1 MKSDLDFNPL
11 AEKYQTTDQ
20 LPYRKYMEHWVYRK
34 VLEEL
39 EPCSSLD
46 LACGA
51 GFYSGLLL
59 EMGFTPVTGVDCSA
73 DMISLARQ
81 HFAENKDAQFIQS
94 RIEDFKCET
103 PFQLITA
110 GWLLNY
116 CEDTNHLE
124 QLCIHLKSLLSSEG
138 TMIITVDCQGDYGC
152 NDITDTAC
160 ARIYHTHPLRDGESF
175 RMTLPVT
182 PPLDIYAVHFDRAT
196 ITQAMQQAGFSAV
209 EWLPLAIDPKGIETL
224 GKESWQQ
231 MITKPRIGFLKVA
244 Y

>member
-1 MKSDLDFNPL
+1 MKSDLNFNPL

-73 DMISLARQ
+73 DMISLARA
-81 HFAENKDAQFIQS
+81 HFADKKNIKFIES
-94 RIEDFKCET
+94 RIEDFHPET
-103 PFQLITA
+103 PFNVITA

-116 CEDTNHLE
+116 CEDTLHLE
-124 QLCIHLKSLLSSEG
+124 QLCTHLKSLLSSEG
-138 TMIITVDCQGDYGC
+138 TMIITVDCQGEYGC
-152 NDITDTAC
+152 HEITDNVC
-160 ARIYHTHPLRDGESF
+160 AKIYHTHPLKDGESF
-175 RMTLPVT
+175 RMTLPVN
-182 PPLDIYAVHFDRAT
+182 PPLDIYAVHFDKAT
-196 ITQAMQQAGFSAV
+196 IIQAMNNAGFSKV
-209 EWLPLAIDPKGIETL
+209 EWLPLSLDPKGIEKL
-224 GKESWQQ
+224 GEESWQQ
-231 MITKPRIGFLKVA
+231 MINKPRIGFLKVA
-244 Y
+244 H